1 MGKIANHITIKHQ
14 SRSSTRGF
22 TIVELLI
29 VIVIIGILAAITIV
43 AYNGIQ
49 NRARD
54 TQRKSDLSQIAKA
67 LQLYKLD
74 NGSYPNTSSGCASGS
89 SGNGNGYFNSIY
101 GGTTKSIGRCLV
113 DDGKLTTELKDPSGS
128 LSCSGTTCHTYM
140 FYVCSAG
147 AFIMANLDSIPQD
160 TTASDSTCTSTWDTD
175 YGINYFVKVS

>member
-1 MGKIANHITIKHQ
+1 MGKISTLTGKTRHP
-14 SRSSTRGF
+14 RSSGNGF

-54 TQRKSDLSQIAKA
+54 AQRKSDLSQIAKA
-67 LQLYKLD
+67 LQMYKLD
-74 NGSYPNTSSGCASGS
+74 NGSYPSISSGCASGS
-89 SGNGNGYFNSIY
+89 SGNGNGYFNSVY

-113 DDGKLTTELKDPSGS
+113 DDGKLTAELKDPSGS

-140 FYVCSAG
+140 FYVCAAG
-147 AFIMANLDSIPQD
+147 AFIMANLDSVPHD
-160 TTASDSTCTSTWDTD
+160 GTGSDGTCTSTWDTD